1 MIDLS
6 SKPVLRESQNYKIF
20 DHPEIEGAL
29 LKVRTDKPKN
39 RWFKRYSEKRYGN
52 LRQWNR
58 EANEYLAAMSR
69 GCPELDRLAGFYGY
83 AQTSE
88 GPAIAVEKMTGPDGD
103 LAQTFSQEMALY
115 REGDPKRLE
124 LLQEIDELMTDLE
137 RGRIVVGDISRQ
149 NVVRAQ
155 ERGGRL
161 TVIDGVGERT
171 LIPLTL
177 FSDWAFRVSIE
188 RRRKFLRGSG
198 K

>member
-1 MIDLS
+1 MIDLT

-20 DHPEIEGAL
+20 DHPEMDGAL

-39 RWFKRYSEKRYGN
+39 RKFRRYSEMRYGN

-58 EANEYLAAMSR
+58 EANEYLAALSR
-69 GCPELDRLAGFYGY
+69 GCPELERLAGFYGF
-83 AQTSE
+83 ARTSE
-88 GPAIAVEKMTGPDGD
+88 GPAIVVEKMTGPDGE
-103 LAQTFSQEMALY
+103 LAQTFSEEMKQY

-124 LLQEIDELMTDLE
+124 LLQEIDDLMTDLE

-161 TVIDGVGERT
+161 VVIDGVGERT

-177 FSDWAFRVSIE
+177 FSDRAFRVSIE
-188 RRRKFLRGSG
+188 RRRKFLRGKG
-198 K
+198 R

>member
-1 MIDLS
+1 MIDLT

-20 DHPEIEGAL
+20 DHPEMDGAL

-39 RWFKRYSEKRYGN
+39 RKFRRYSEMRYGN

-58 EANEYLAAMSR
+58 EANEYLAALSR
-69 GCPELDRLAGFYGY
+69 GCPELERLAGFYGF
-83 AQTSE
+83 ARTSK
-88 GPAIAVEKMTGPDGD
+88 GPAIVVEKMTGPDGE
-103 LAQTFSQEMALY
+103 LAQTFSEEMKQY

-124 LLQEIDELMTDLE
+124 LLQEIDDLMTDLE

-161 TVIDGVGERT
+161 VVIDGVGERT

-177 FSDWAFRVSIE
+177 FSDRAFRVSIE
-188 RRRKFLRGSG
+188 RRRKFLRGKG
-198 K
+198 R